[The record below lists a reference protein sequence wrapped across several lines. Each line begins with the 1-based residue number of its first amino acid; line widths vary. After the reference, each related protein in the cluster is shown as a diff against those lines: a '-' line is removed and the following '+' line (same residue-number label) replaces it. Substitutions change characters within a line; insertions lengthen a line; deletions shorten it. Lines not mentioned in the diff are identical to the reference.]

1 MKEENSFLKDKCKV
15 FEEKVE
21 ELLKENHNLT
31 DNLAKINEELE
42 LYKSVFLVKNL
53 EIKFK
58 QKKENFLKS
67 TTFIQK
73 NEEKWVLKSKN
84 KQKKEK
90 DISSVEN
97 IPLTMNLNEKE
108 EKNAEELFGKH
119 VLSLYEKFGVFFG
132 FFLKKN

>member
-1 MKEENSFLKDKCKV
+1 MKEENNFLKDKCKV

-31 DNLAKINEELE
+31 DNLSKINEELE

-67 TTFIQK
+67 STFIQK
-73 NEEKWVLKSKN
+73 IEEKWVLKSKS
-84 KQKKEK
+84 KQKKDK
-90 DISSVEN
+90 DPSSVEN
-97 IPLTMNLNEKE
+97 IPITMNLNENE
-108 EKNAEELFGKH
+108 EKNGEELFGKH
-119 VLSLYEKFGVFFG
+119 VLSLYEKFGVIFW
-132 FFLKKN
+132 FFL

>member
-1 MKEENSFLKDKCKV
+1 MKEENNFLKDKCKV

-31 DNLAKINEELE
+31 DNLSKINEELE

-67 TTFIQK
+67 STFIQK
-73 NEEKWVLKSKN
+73 IEEKWVLKSKS
-84 KQKKEK
+84 KQKKDK
-90 DISSVEN
+90 DPSSVEN
-97 IPLTMNLNEKE
+97 IPIIMNLNEKE
-108 EKNAEELFGKH
+108 EKNGEELFGKH
-119 VLSLYEKFGVFFG
+119 VLSLYEKFGVIFW
-132 FFLKKN
+132 FFL